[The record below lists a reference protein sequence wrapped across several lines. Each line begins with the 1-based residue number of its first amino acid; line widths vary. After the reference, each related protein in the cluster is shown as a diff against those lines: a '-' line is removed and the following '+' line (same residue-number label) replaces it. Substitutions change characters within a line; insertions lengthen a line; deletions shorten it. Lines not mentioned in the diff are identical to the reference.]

1 MDRVERNVRGVKE
14 GVSIEDVSVERLL
27 PGELRGVIE
36 EMAMRYQKVPV
47 EPRLDKETATI
58 IPEEEGVIID
68 VEKTLTQIQ
77 AAPPGQKLS
86 LEIVKS
92 SPRYTRQDLLNARNN
107 VAAYQTWFHGSSA
120 RYQNIASALKS
131 LNNTVIWPEEVFS
144 LNDTTG
150 PRSAER
156 GYLPAPIILNG
167 AYDVD
172 YGGGVCQVASTAY
185 NAALL
190 AKLPIVERHAHTRP
204 VHYVP
209 EGKDATVSYGYLDLK
224 FRNNRNGPLIIKTGL
239 QNGKI
244 YVELRGEK

>member
-1 MDRVERNVRGVKE
+1 MDRVERNIRGVKE
-14 GVSIEDVSVERLL
+14 GVSIQDVSVERLL

-36 EMAMRYQKVPV
+36 EMAIRYQKVPM
-47 EPRLDKETATI
+47 EPRLDKETAAVV
-58 IPEEEGVIID
+58 PEEEGITID
-68 VEKTLTQIQ
+68 VEKTLAQIQ
-77 AAPPGQKLS
+77 AALPGQQLN
-86 LEIVKS
+86 LEIIKS
-92 SPRYTRQDLLNARNN
+92 SPRYSRQDLLNARQC
-107 VAAYQTWFHGSSA
+107 VGSYQTWFHGSPA
-120 RYQNIASALKS
+120 RHQNIATALKS
-131 LNNTVIWPEEVFS
+131 INNTVIWPGEVFS
-144 LNDTTG
+144 LNETTG
-150 PRSAER
+150 PRTAEK

-167 AYDVD
+167 GYDVD

-190 AKLPIVERHAHTRP
+190 AKLPIVERHAHTKP

-209 EGKDATVSYGYLDLK
+209 EGKDATVNYGHLDLK